1 MIPLIRGEMIKVRTT
16 RTALG
21 FALTILALMLLWV
34 LLSILTSD
42 VELLSQKRDA
52 INVAPLVLGIPLLL
66 FGVVGATG
74 EYRHR
79 TLAPAVL
86 IAPDRLRLTIARLIA
101 YVLTAL
107 AITVATIALTLLIG
121 LPLLSSKAGPG
132 LGGDDIQRMIF
143 GTLIA
148 SAFSMALGV
157 GVGLLIKNQVAA
169 VIGTLVWIMIG
180 VQLISLIDND
190 LPNYTTPPATAAL
203 GGSADSEVSWSQG
216 LIVMVVW
223 ATVFVIAG
231 LLVERRRDVD

>member
-1 MIPLIRGEMIKVRTT
+1 VIALIHGELIKVRTT

-21 FALTILALMLLWV
+21 FAVTILGLTLLWV
-34 LLSILTSD
+34 LLSILTGD
-42 VELLSQKRDA
+42 PTTLEDKRTA
-52 INVAPLVLGIPLLL
+52 INVAPLPLAIPLLL

-86 IAPDRLRLTIARLIA
+86 IAPDRVRLTLARLIA
-101 YVLTAL
+101 YLLTAL
-107 AITVATIALTLLIG
+107 AIAVVIVALTLLIA
-121 LPLLSSKAGPG
+121 LALLSSTSGPD
-132 LGGDDIQRMIF
+132 LGGDDYQRMIF

-148 SAFSMALGV
+148 SVLSVALGV

-180 VQLISLIDND
+180 VQLIQLIDDD
-190 LPNYTTPPATAAL
+190 LPNYTTPPATVAL
-203 GGSADSEVSWSQG
+203 GGSLDNEVSWSQG
-216 LIVMVVW
+216 LIVMLAW
-223 ATVFVIAG
+223 AGVFLVAG

>member
-1 MIPLIRGEMIKVRTT
+1 MIALTHGELIKVRTT

-21 FALTILALMLLWV
+21 FALTILALTLLWV
-34 LLSILTSD
+34 LLSLLTGDTDTMEAKREAIL
-42 VELLSQKRDA
+42 
-52 INVAPLVLGIPLLL
+52 VAPLPLGIPLLL
-66 FGVVGATG
+66 YGVVGATG

-86 IAPDRLRLTIARLIA
+86 IAPDRVRLTIARLIA

-107 AITVATIALTLLIG
+107 VIAVAIVALTLIIA
-121 LPLLSSKAGPG
+121 LPLLSSKPGPD

-148 SAFSMALGV
+148 SALSMALGV

-180 VQLISLIDND
+180 VQLVQLIDED
-190 LPNYTTPPATAAL
+190 LPNYATPLATVAL
-203 GGSADSEVSWSQG
+203 GGSRDSDVSWSQG
-216 LIVMVVW
+216 LIVMLAW
-223 ATVFVIAG
+223 TAVFLIAG

>member
-1 MIPLIRGEMIKVRTT
+1 MIALIQGEMIKVRTT

-21 FALTILALMLLWV
+21 FAVTILGLTLLWV
-34 LLSILTSD
+34 LLSFLAGDPISLED
-42 VELLSQKRDA
+42 KRTA
-52 INVAPLVLGIPLLL
+52 INVAPLPLAIPLLL

-86 IAPDRLRLTIARLIA
+86 IAPDRIRLTLARLIA

-107 AITVATIALTLLIG
+107 AIAVIIVALTLLIAVAL
-121 LPLLSSKAGPG
+121 LPSTSGPD
-132 LGGDDIQRMIF
+132 LGGDDFRRMIF

-148 SAFSMALGV
+148 SVLSVALGV

-180 VQLISLIDND
+180 VQLIQLIDDD
-190 LPNYTTPPATAAL
+190 LPNYTTPPATVAL
-203 GGSADSEVSWSQG
+203 GGSLDSDVSWSQG
-216 LIVMVVW
+216 LIVMLVW
-223 ATVFVIAG
+223 AGVFLVVG
-231 LLVERRRDVD
+231 LLADQRRDID